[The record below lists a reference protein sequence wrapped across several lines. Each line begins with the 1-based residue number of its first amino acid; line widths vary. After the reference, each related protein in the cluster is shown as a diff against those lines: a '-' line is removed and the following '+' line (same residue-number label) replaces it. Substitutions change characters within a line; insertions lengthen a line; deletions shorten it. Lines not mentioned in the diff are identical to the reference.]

1 MKAVLVIGGSDCS
14 SGAGIQRDLKVLQ
27 EKNVYGVSVITAI
40 TAQNVNRFYSFQ
52 PVALKIVRQQLEA
65 VFEEFDIK
73 FVKIGM
79 IGSSRIVKLVSKF
92 LQTKNVTIVYDPVL
106 KSTTGGELTDSYFID
121 SIKDYLFPL
130 VELLTPN
137 VKETETLTNCK
148 ISQWNEE
155 HLRLIYNE
163 FRVKNLLIKGG
174 HLQGKLSTD
183 YLITEKSIFEFGKD
197 RIPKEVRGTGCSYAS
212 SIVCEL
218 YKGKSLKNAVQD
230 SKDWLWK
237 KIEESEYK
245 NFL

>member
-27 EKNVYGVSVITAI
+27 EKGVYGVSVITAI
-40 TAQNVNRFYSFQ
+40 TAQNTNKFYSFQ
-52 PVALKIVRQQLEA
+52 PVALRVVRQQLEA

-73 FVKIGM
+73 LVKIGM
-79 IGSSRIVKLVSKF
+79 LGTSKIVKLISKF
-92 LQTKNVTIVYDPVL
+92 LQRKHVTIVYDPVL
-106 KSTTGGELTDSYFID
+106 KSTSGGELTDSNFID
-121 SIKDYLFPL
+121 SVKDYLLPM
-130 VELLTPN
+130 VEVLTPN
-137 VKETETLTNCK
+137 VNEIETLTNCK

-155 HLRLIYNE
+155 HLRLIYNDLK
-163 FRVKNLLIKGG
+163 VKNLLIKGG
-174 HLQGKLSTD
+174 HLEGKLSTD
-183 YLITEKSIFEFGKD
+183 YLVTEKSIFAFEKD

-218 YKGKSLKNAVQD
+218 YKGKNLKNAVQD
-230 SKDWLWK
+230 SKEWLWR